1 MGAPFFGLRIVFEN
15 IAGLA
20 YIVCFSKE
28 LSVRDPWEPVENGKK
43 GCKPLQDGDRILQ
56 ASS

>member
-15 IAGLA
+15 IAGLT
-20 YIVCFSKE
+20 YTVRFCKK
-28 LSVRDPWEPVENGKK
+28 LTVRDPWEPVENGKK